1 LNEESNPRLEQ
12 NVVEHH
18 TKMCRRGVAR
28 EWGFRG
34 WREGGKEIFG
44 QFMCDK
50 HTNGYRDSFELP
62 TADTTQP
69 TTMKVFASNVEVTDR
84 SSTGRYQV
92 KSVRRHGKLDV
103 EDSRENGALGVQEGN
118 ERKL

>member
-1 LNEESNPRLEQ
+1 MKNRIHDLNKTSLNIIQRC
-12 NVVEHH
+12 VVEAL
-18 TKMCRRGVAR
+18 RW